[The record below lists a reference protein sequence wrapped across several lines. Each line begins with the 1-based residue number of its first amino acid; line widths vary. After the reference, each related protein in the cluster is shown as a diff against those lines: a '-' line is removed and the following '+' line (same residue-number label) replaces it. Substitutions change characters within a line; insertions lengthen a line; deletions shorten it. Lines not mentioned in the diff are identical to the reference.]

1 MLERFQKN
9 DIIAYIQPIFLHY
22 DLHIVEDGVGKE
34 LASTSY
40 AFRTME
46 KLGIHTCFGTDS
58 PVEDLC
64 TMDNI
69 HCAVN
74 RQDLKGFPEGGF
86 YPAEKI
92 DVFDAVDEYT
102 IGCAYTSFEEG
113 IKGRLKPGYYA
124 DLAIL
129 SDDIFTVPTE
139 TIRDIRVLTTMVGGK
154 VTFQR

>member
-1 MLERFQKN
+1 MVLNAYDTVVHKGKTTCATASSTARSPTCLLLERFQKN

-22 DLHIVEDGVGKE
+22 DLHIVEDRVGKE

-40 AFRTME
+40 RVPHYG

-102 IGCAYTSFEEG
+102 IGCAYTSSS
-113 IKGRLKPGYYA
+113 KKA
-124 DLAIL
+124 SKAA
-129 SDDIFTVPTE
+129 
-139 TIRDIRVLTTMVGGK
+139 
-154 VTFQR
+154 